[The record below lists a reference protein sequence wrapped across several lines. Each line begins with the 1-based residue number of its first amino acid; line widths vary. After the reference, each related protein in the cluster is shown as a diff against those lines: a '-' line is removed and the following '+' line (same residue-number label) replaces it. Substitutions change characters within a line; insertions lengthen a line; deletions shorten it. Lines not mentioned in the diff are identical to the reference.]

1 MQLSDALP
9 RNFGELAA
17 FLRAAYL
24 RFTEDHCLEV
34 AGSLTYTTLLSLV
47 PLLTVALA
55 VVTAFPVFGNF
66 TSGVD
71 DWLARNVLPAQ
82 ISSAITKYLA
92 QFAEKAAQLTAVGIV
107 FLAVTALLMMLTI
120 DQALNGIFRVHR
132 ERSIAQRLLIYWAV
146 LTLGP
151 ILIGVSLTMTSYL
164 VSISLGLAK
173 GVPLVGELLL
183 LLVPILLTSAAIT
196 LLYLWVPNRRVHLRH
211 AVIGGLLAGI
221 LFELMKRGFG
231 FYVTRFPTYTAVYGA
246 FAAVPIFLVWLYFSW
261 VVVLLG
267 ATVTAL
273 LPGYYRSDRRGGAAG
288 QQFYDA
294 LSLLDRLMQ
303 AQRSG
308 EAPPLAQLARD
319 LRLAPEMCE
328 RLLARMEK
336 AGWVAQAGGERW
348 VLARDAGSLAATDVY
363 RLFVLDARAG
373 NDALAT
379 LVLEHQSDVA
389 RRMQIS
395 LNELFPGEKK

>member
-71 DWLARNVLPAQ
+71 EWLARNVLPAQ

-92 QFAEKAAQLTAVGIV
+92 QFAEKAAQLTALGIV

-389 RRMQIS
+389 RRMQVS

>member
-92 QFAEKAAQLTAVGIV
+92 QFAEKAAQLTALGIV

-183 LLVPILLTSAAIT
+183 LLVPILLTSVAIT

>member
-1 MQLSDALP
+1 
-9 RNFGELAA
+9 
-17 FLRAAYL
+17 
-24 RFTEDHCLEV
+24 
-34 AGSLTYTTLLSLV
+34 
-47 PLLTVALA
+47 
-55 VVTAFPVFGNF
+55 
-66 TSGVD
+66 
-71 DWLARNVLPAQ
+71 
-82 ISSAITKYLA
+82 
-92 QFAEKAAQLTAVGIV
+92 V

-173 GVPLVGELLL
+173 GVPLVGEVLL

>member
-1 MQLSDALP
+1 MHLSDALP
-9 RNFGELAA
+9 RNFGELTA
-17 FLRAAYL
+17 FLRAAYR
-24 RFTEDHCLEV
+24 RFTEDRCLEV
-34 AGSLTYTTLLSLV
+34 AGSLTYTTLLALV
-47 PLLTVALA
+47 PLITVALA
-55 VVTAFPVFGNF
+55 VITAFPVFGAF

-71 DWLARNVLPAQ
+71 DWLARNVLPHQ

-92 QFAEKAAQLTAVGIV
+92 QFAEKAAQLTAVGIA
-107 FLAVTALLMMLTI
+107 FLAVTAVMMMLTI

-132 ERSIAQRLLIYWAV
+132 ERPIGQRLLMYWAV

-151 ILIGVSLTMTSYL
+151 ILIGLSLSMTSYL
-164 VSISLGLAK
+164 VSTSLGLAK
-173 GVPLVGELLL
+173 GLPLLGELLL
-183 LLVPILLTSAAIT
+183 RVVPFLLTSTAFT
-196 LLYLWVPNRRVHLRH
+196 LLYLWVPYRRVHLEH
-211 AVIGGLLAGI
+211 AVAGGLIAGV
-221 LFELMKRGFG
+221 LFELMQRGFG
-231 FYVTRFPTYTAVYGA
+231 LYVARFPTYTVVYGA
-246 FAAVPIFLVWLYFSW
+246 FAAVPIFLVWLYLSW

-267 ATVTAL
+267 AAVTAL
-273 LPGYYRSDRRGGAAG
+273 LPGYYRADRRGGAAG

-303 AQRSG
+303 AQRAGAVPS
-308 EAPPLAQLARD
+308 LARLARD
-319 LRLAPEMCE
+319 VRLAPEMCE

-348 VLARDAGSLAATDVY
+348 VLSRDAGSLTASDIY

-379 LVLEHQSDVA
+379 LVSEHQSDVA

-395 LNELFPGEKK
+395 LNELFPGERK

>member
-24 RFTEDHCLEV
+24 RFTEDRCLEV
-34 AGSLTYTTLLSLV
+34 AGSLTYTTLLALV

-55 VVTAFPVFGNF
+55 VITAFPVFGAF

-71 DWLARNVLPAQ
+71 DWLAQNVLPRQ
-82 ISSAITKYLA
+82 ISRAIPMYLA
-92 QFAEKAAQLTAVGIV
+92 QFAEKAAQLTAVEIV

-132 ERSIAQRLLIYWAV
+132 ERPIAQRLLMYWAV

-151 ILIGVSLTMTSYL
+151 ILIGLSLSMTSYL

-173 GVPLVGELLL
+173 GLPLVGELLL
-183 LLVPILLTSAAIT
+183 RVVPFLLTSTALT
-196 LLYLWVPNRRVHLRH
+196 LLYLWVPYRRVHVEH
-211 AVIGGLLAGI
+211 AVAGGLVAGV
-221 LFELMKRGFG
+221 LFELMQRGFG
-231 FYVTRFPTYTAVYGA
+231 LYVARFPTYTAVYGA

-267 ATVTAL
+267 ATFTAL

-294 LSLLDRLMQ
+294 LSLLERLMQ
-303 AQRSG
+303 AQRAG
-308 EAPPLAQLARD
+308 AVLPVAQLARD

-328 RLLARMEK
+328 RVLARMEK

-379 LVLEHQSDVA
+379 LVSEHQSDVA

>member
-1 MQLSDALP
+1 MHPSDAVP

-17 FLRAAYL
+17 FLRASYL
-24 RFTEDHCLEV
+24 RFTEDRCLEV
-34 AGSLTYTTLLSLV
+34 AGSLTYTTLLALV
-47 PLLTVALA
+47 PLITVALA
-55 VVTAFPVFGNF
+55 VVTAFPVFGHI

-71 DWLARNVLPAQ
+71 DWLARNVLPQQ

-92 QFAEKAAQLTAVGIV
+92 QFAEKAAQLTALGIA

-120 DQALNGIFRVHR
+120 DQALNQIFRVVR

-151 ILIGVSLTMTSYL
+151 ILVGMSLTMTSYL
-164 VSISLGLAK
+164 VSSSLGLAK
-173 GVPLVGELLL
+173 VVPLVGELLL

-211 AVIGGLLAGI
+211 AIAGGLLAGF

-231 FYVTRFPTYTAVYGA
+231 LYVARFPTYTAVYGA
-246 FAAVPIFLVWLYFSW
+246 FAAVPIFLVWLYLSW

-267 ATVTAL
+267 AAVTAL

-294 LSLLDRLMQ
+294 LSLLDNLMR

-308 EAPPLAQLARD
+308 EVRPLAQLARD
-319 LRLAPEMCE
+319 LRLAPEICE

-336 AGWVAQAGGERW
+336 AGWLAQAGSECW

-379 LVLEHQSDVA
+379 LVAEHQSDVA
-389 RRMQIS
+389 RRMEVS
-395 LNELFPGEKK
+395 LTELFAGEKK

>member
-24 RFTEDHCLEV
+24 RFTEDRCLEV
-34 AGSLTYTTLLSLV
+34 AASLTYTTLLALV
-47 PLLTVALA
+47 PLITVALA
-55 VVTAFPVFGNF
+55 IVTAFPVFGAF

-71 DWLARNVLPAQ
+71 DWLARNVLPQQ
-82 ISSAITKYLA
+82 ISSAITTYVA
-92 QFAEKAAQLTAVGIV
+92 QFAAKAANLTAVGIV

>member
-71 DWLARNVLPAQ
+71 EWLARNVLPAQ

-92 QFAEKAAQLTAVGIV
+92 QFAEKAAQLTALGIV

-173 GVPLVGELLL
+173 GVPLVGEVLL

>member
-173 GVPLVGELLL
+173 GVPLVGEVLL

>member
-24 RFTEDHCLEV
+24 RFTEDRCLEV